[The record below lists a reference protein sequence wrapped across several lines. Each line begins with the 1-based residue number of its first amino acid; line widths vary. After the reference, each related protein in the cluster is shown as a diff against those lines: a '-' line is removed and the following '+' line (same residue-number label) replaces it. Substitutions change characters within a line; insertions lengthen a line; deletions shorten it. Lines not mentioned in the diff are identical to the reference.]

1 MPNNN
6 YSEVIVVD
14 LEATCWNTAE
24 EKAANTSEIIEI
36 GVCVLNVLTGE
47 ITKPAGLII
56 KPQQSKIS
64 PFCEELT
71 TITQAM
77 VDEGMGFEDALAI
90 LRTDYGVGNRM
101 MAAYGNYDKT
111 MLTRQCANFGI
122 KPMFG
127 PTYINISALAT
138 LKLKAN
144 KRVGL
149 KSALNRLG
157 LKFVGTPHRG
167 VDDAV
172 QAARVLWELI
182 K

>member
-1 MPNNN
+1 MANNN
-6 YSEVIVVD
+6 YSEVIVID
-14 LEATCWNTAE
+14 LEATCWDTAE

-56 KPQQSKIS
+56 KPRQSKIS

-77 VDEGMGFEDALAI
+77 VDEGMSFEDGLAI
-90 LRTDYGVGNRM
+90 LRSDYHVGNRM
-101 MAAYGNYDKT
+101 MAGYGNYDKT
-111 MLTRQCANFGI
+111 MLTRQCADFGI
-122 KPMFG
+122 KQTFG
-127 PTYINISALAT
+127 RTYNNISALAT

-157 LKFVGTPHRG
+157 LKFEGTPHRG

>member
-6 YSEVIVVD
+6 YSEVIVID
-14 LEATCWNTAE
+14 LEATCWDTAE
-24 EKAANTSEIIEI
+24 EKAVNTSEIIEI
-36 GVCVLNVLTGE
+36 GICVLNVLTGE

-56 KPQQSKIS
+56 KPRQSKIS

-77 VDEGMGFEDALAI
+77 VDEGMSFVDALAI
-90 LRTDYGVGNRM
+90 LRADYGVGNRM
-101 MAAYGNYDKT
+101 MAGYGNYDKT
-111 MLTRQCANFGI
+111 MLTRQCFNYGV

-127 PTYINISALAT
+127 PTYINISAMAT

-149 KSALNRLG
+149 KGALERWG
-157 LKFVGTPHRG
+157 LTFKGTQHRG

-172 QAARVLWELI
+172 QAARVLWEII

>member
-6 YSEVIVVD
+6 YSEVVVID

-56 KPQQSKIS
+56 KPRQSRIS

-71 TITQAM
+71 TITQEM
-77 VDEGMGFEDALAI
+77 VDGGMSFEDGLAI
-90 LRTDYGVGNRM
+90 LKADYGVGNRM

-111 MLTRQCANFGI
+111 MLTRQCASFGI
-122 KPMFG
+122 KPMFDQ
-127 PTYINISALAT
+127 TYINISALAT

-157 LKFVGTPHRG
+157 LKFEGTQHRG